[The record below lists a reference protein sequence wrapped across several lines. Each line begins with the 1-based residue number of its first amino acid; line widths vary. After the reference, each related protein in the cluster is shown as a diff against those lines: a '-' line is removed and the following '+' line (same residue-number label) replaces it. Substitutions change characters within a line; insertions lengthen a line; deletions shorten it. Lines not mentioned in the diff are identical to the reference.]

1 MSEWFRLLLGV
12 LNHHAPVKR
21 KRVRHAHLPPWMTP
35 KIKEAMALRKELK
48 KDKNKKKEFK
58 KQRNIV
64 KHLVRKAKKEHFQ
77 KLVEKDDSISSVWK
91 AMRSVTQGSQ
101 PPNPSTLSADEL
113 NAHFLSVADKIL
125 NEPNS
130 EYSCSDSLR
139 NFCAKNIPSH
149 ESFTIPPIAVHEVGK
164 YITQISDKKSAGT
177 DGINGFILK
186 LSLPYVIESLTYI
199 YNLCIENDR
208 FPDELKVAK
217 VIPLPKSK
225 ELEDPN
231 NYRPISLL
239 SIISKPLEKH
249 IHAHLLNYLDKYSLL
264 HPLQSGYRPK
274 HSCLT
279 ALSHMTSKW
288 LTNINESM
296 MTGAI
301 FLDLR
306 KAFDLINHDI
316 LLKKLTLYLKSA
328 KSVSLLN
335 SYLHNRQQ
343 CVYTQGEFS
352 TKGHLKH
359 GVPQGS
365 VLGPL
370 LFCLFINDL
379 PMNISNPAVTCEMFA
394 DDTSLHAG
402 GKEVKEIES
411 VLQTSLNDVS
421 SWCSKNSMLIH
432 PHKTKSMLVSTR
444 QKLQNSTY
452 TLSLSIDST
461 PVEQVSEH
469 RVLGI
474 TLDDQ
479 FKWEA
484 HTNNVCKKL
493 SQNLFLLSKL
503 KHFVNTETRILFF
516 NAHIKSHI
524 DYASPV
530 WDMCP
535 QTHMQHVNSL
545 YRRSAKLILPDPS
558 LSTDERMKKLNIL
571 SLDKH
576 FEYNKC
582 ILMYKI
588 TCNRAPM
595 YLWNLFEHSQTR
607 YENSRSGLKPTRP
620 RIDLTKSNISF
631 AGASLWNSLPT
642 SIREMSSLSSFK
654 ATLRKYLLSVDG
666 C

>member
-1 MSEWFRLLLGV
+1 M
-12 LNHHAPVKR
+12 
-21 KRVRHAHLPPWMTP
+21 
-35 KIKEAMALRKELK
+35 
-48 KDKNKKKEFK
+48 
-58 KQRNIV
+58 
-64 KHLVRKAKKEHFQ
+64 
-77 KLVEKDDSISSVWK
+77 
-91 AMRSVTQGSQ
+91 
-101 PPNPSTLSADEL
+101 
-113 NAHFLSVADKIL
+113 
-125 NEPNS
+125 
-130 EYSCSDSLR
+130 
-139 NFCAKNIPSH
+139 
-149 ESFTIPPIAVHEVGK
+149 GK
-164 YITQISDKKSAGT
+164 YITQISDKKSAGP

-186 LSLPYVIESLTYI
+186 LSLPYTVEALTHI
-199 YNLCIENDR
+199 YNLCIQNDI
-208 FPDELKVAK
+208 FPDELKIAK

-239 SIISKPLEKH
+239 SIVSKPIEKH
-249 IHAHLLNYLDKYSLL
+249 IHSHLLNYLDKYQLL

-288 LTNINESM
+288 LTHINESR
-296 MTGAI
+296 MTGAL

-316 LLKKLTLYLKSA
+316 LLEKLNLYLKCT
-328 KSVSLLN
+328 KSVSFLY
-335 SYLHNRQQ
+335 SYLQNRQQ
-343 CVYTQGEFS
+343 CVYAHGEFS

-379 PMNISNPAVTCEMFA
+379 PMNITNPAVICEMFA
-394 DDTSLHAG
+394 DDTSLHTS
-402 GKEVKEIES
+402 GKEAKEIEN
-411 VLQTSLNDVS
+411 VLQDSLNDVS

-479 FKWEA
+479 FKWET

-503 KHFVNTETRILFF
+503 KHYVNTETRKLFF
-516 NAHIKSHI
+516 NAYIKPHV

-558 LSTDERMKKLNIL
+558 LSTEEKMNTLNML
-571 SLDKH
+571 PLDKQ
-576 FEYNKC
+576 FQYNKC

-588 TCNRAPM
+588 TSNVAPSYM
-595 YLWNLFEHSQTR
+595 CTLFELSQTR

-620 RIDLTKSNISF
+620 RIDLTKTNISF
-631 AGASLWNSLPT
+631 AGATLWNSLPT
-642 SIREMSSLSSFK
+642 SIREKPSIASFK
-654 ATLRKYLLSVDG
+654 KALWIYLQNATG
-666 C
+666 Q